1 MKKFTKLF
9 AIAVISFAAFAA
21 SAQSSKRSGATMG
34 LFSTEVDCFM
44 DLIDWST
51 VKPENV

>member
-1 MKKFTKLF
+1 MRKFTKLF

-34 LFSTEVDCFM
+34 LFFYRSR
-44 DLIDWST
+44 LLYGSY
-51 VKPENV
+51 